1 MPINTQATAEL
12 KDYHFTDEQ
21 IDAILRLARNEA
33 FKRQHDFEYSSCSLS
48 YSELADLIEDQI
60 VNHPAND

>member
-1 MPINTQATAEL
+1 MSINTQATTEL

-33 FKRQHDFEYSSCSLS
+33 FERQHDLEYSRYSLS

-60 VNHPAND
+60 VNHPTND